1 MSIPRPMEPPAIEA
15 SGRPRGRFSGGAG
28 PRFLLL
34 AAAGLAWIVPALWNH
49 NFLYAMLLWDL
60 LLLLAF
66 VADWIRLPSPS
77 QLRIRRQ
84 WLSPLSMGVRS
95 RVIISV
101 ANPAAMDLRVQ
112 LVDDLPPSIWH
123 EIEPVSFTVASRST
137 QSASFNYTPGS
148 RGDIKTGKA
157 FLRYQS
163 AFQMAE
169 RWAVVDLDQTVR
181 VYPNFEHAR
190 NNAVYLARSR
200 QMELQMRMMRLRGL
214 GSDFESLREYREGD
228 ELRNV
233 CWTATARRGKMV
245 TKTFRVE
252 RSQAVWI
259 VLDCGRLMRAKTAGY
274 SKLDRAVDAAL
285 CLTQLALYSGDRVGL
300 LAYGRTLNHRVVPGR
315 GATQLRHIVEQLALT
330 QEEVPEADHLRAAAS
345 LLGLQKQRGLIIWIS
360 DLAETSMTPEVI
372 EAAGRTLSRHLLLFA
387 VIAQPELRRQAGQS
401 PASAGE
407 MYQVVAAQEM
417 VYRREVLLGRLRQRG
432 ALCMEVEPARIT
444 AAILNQYLAVK
455 ERNLI

>member
-1 MSIPRPMEPPAIEA
+1 MSIPRPMEPPVVEA
-15 SGRPRGRFSGGAG
+15 PARRRGRFSGGAG
-28 PRFLLL
+28 PRFMLL

-49 NFLYAMLLWDL
+49 NFLYAMLAWDL

-66 VADWIRLPSPS
+66 ASDWFRLPRPQ
-77 QLRIRRQ
+77 QLGIRRQ
-84 WLSPLSMGVRS
+84 WLSPLSIGVNS
-95 RVIISV
+95 HVTVSI
-101 ANPAAMDLRVQ
+101 ANPGALDLRV
-112 LVDDLPPSIWH
+112 VFFDDLPPSTWH
-123 EIEPVSFTVASRST
+123 EIKPVRLTVPARST
-137 QSASFNYTPGS
+137 QFATLPYTPGR
-148 RGDIKTGKA
+148 RGDLQTGKV

-163 AFQMAE
+163 GFQMAE
-169 RWAVVDLDQTVR
+169 RWAVADLEQTVR

-190 NNAVYLARSR
+190 KNAVYLARSR
-200 QMELQMRMMRLRGL
+200 QIELQMRMMRLRGL

-233 CWTATARRGKMV
+233 CWTASARRGKLV
-245 TKTFRVE
+245 SKTFRVE

-300 LAYGRTLNHRVVPGR
+300 LAYGRAVNHRVVPGR
-315 GATQLRHIVEQLALT
+315 GATQMRHIVEQLALI
-330 QEEVPEADHLRAAAS
+330 QEEVPEADHVRAAAS
-345 LLGLQKQRGLIIWIS
+345 LLSMQKQRGLIVWVS
-360 DLAETSMTPEVI
+360 DLAETSITPEVV
-372 EAAGRTLSRHLLLFA
+372 EAAGQMLSRHLLLFA
-387 VIAQPELRRQAGQS
+387 VIAQPELRREARRS

-417 VYRREVLLGRLRQRG
+417 AYRRELLLGRLRQRG
-432 ALCMEVEPARIT
+432 ALCMEVEPSRIS